1 MRSAMPSECIMIS
14 EMVVRVTSNTT
25 AMEID
30 VQESM
35 DYWTMVNDQV
45 LTNLQPAARKILL
58 LGTEE

>member
-1 MRSAMPSECIMIS
+1 MRSAMPLECIMIS

-45 LTNLQPAARKILL
+45 LTNLQPAARKISQP
-58 LGTEE
+58 GTEE

>member
-1 MRSAMPSECIMIS
+1 MTS

-45 LTNLQPAARKILL
+45 LINLQPAARKILL

>member
-1 MRSAMPSECIMIS
+1 MRWAMPSECIMIS

>member
-1 MRSAMPSECIMIS
+1 MRWAMPSECIMIS

-25 AMEID
+25 AMVID

>member
-1 MRSAMPSECIMIS
+1 MRWAMPSECIMIS

-45 LTNLQPAARKILL
+45 WTNLQPAARKILL